1 VLARESLLRH
11 VETLKRK
18 LAGEHPAL
26 IEELLVSQVSMT
38 WLAVCHA
45 EAAAAGPQAN
55 VGQVALSLRRAE
67 SAQRRHM
74 LAVKTLV
81 SLRALV
87 PSGLVPGN
95 TLKLVGESR
104 KLA

>member
-1 VLARESLLRH
+1 
-11 VETLKRK
+11 
-18 LAGEHPAL
+18 
-26 IEELLVSQVSMT
+26 
-38 WLAVCHA
+38 
-45 EAAAAGPQAN
+45 
-55 VGQVALSLRRAE
+55 
-67 SAQRRHM
+67 M